1 MRADYAVGGGYVETP
16 SSLILAQREEIQSDG
31 NVGEEVERVVGVLL
45 VREDILYFVG
55 ICEIVSL

>member
-1 MRADYAVGGGYVETP
+1 MRADYAVGGGDVDTP
-16 SSLILAQREEIQSDG
+16 SSLVLSQREEIQRDR
-31 NVGEEVERVVGVLL
+31 NVGEEIERVVGVLL